1 MKGTAERAH
10 CKYVNDYITKDMKS
24 SILKIVTLSMI
35 KRDNY
40 YPYKLLQDIKKVGPK
55 FIVNQ
60 DIKNNIYNTLQALEN
75 SGYIKAHYVIE
86 DSRQKKYY
94 KITKSGIGAL
104 NRTRIMMNRAFKEAM
119 KIFDD

>member
-1 MKGTAERAH
+1 
-10 CKYVNDYITKDMKS
+10 
-24 SILKIVTLSMI
+24 MI